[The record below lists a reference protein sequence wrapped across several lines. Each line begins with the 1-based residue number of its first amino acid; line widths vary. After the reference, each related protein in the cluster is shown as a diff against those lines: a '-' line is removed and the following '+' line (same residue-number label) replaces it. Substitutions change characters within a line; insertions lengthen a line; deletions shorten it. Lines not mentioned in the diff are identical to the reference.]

1 MENDE
6 MESSEKNIESIY
18 EELNSAYCDARD
30 SFSDMPAEALKG
42 RLEVIANTKEA
53 FKRVLAEHRADG
65 ERAALILAAVASNA
79 LGHNL
84 MPRILTEGMGGFIAG
99 LCHTAVLPMVVAWQ
113 EDGEREAIERE
124 LAELEG

>member
-6 MESSEKNIESIY
+6 MESGEKNIESIY

-42 RLEVIANTKEA
+42 LLEAIANTKEV
-53 FKRVLAEHRADG
+53 FKRVLAEHREDG
-65 ERAALILAAVASNA
+65 ERAALILAAVAAHS
-79 LGHNL
+79 LGRNL
-84 MPRILTEGMGGFIAG
+84 MPRILTEGMAGLISG

-113 EDGEREAIERE
+113 EDGEREAIEKE